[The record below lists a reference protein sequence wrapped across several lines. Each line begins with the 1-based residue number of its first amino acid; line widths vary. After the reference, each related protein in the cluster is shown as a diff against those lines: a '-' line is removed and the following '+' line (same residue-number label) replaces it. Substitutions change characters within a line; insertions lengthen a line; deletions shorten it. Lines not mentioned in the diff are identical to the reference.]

1 VTREEFIEAYCR
13 RSDVQ
18 WEWLSQYRDAVP
30 CTCGEQYCEGWA
42 MVPKGSSDQP
52 EGKRDA

>member
-52 EGKRDA
+52 EGKHP